1 MKKLFC
7 LFPLLVVFLSLQGQ
21 ERPLK
26 LRPDAFPPVK
36 DQSDPKALIMAST
49 VDEMA
54 GWDRYPTYQTYLNMM
69 QQWAQKYPSLCHLD
83 TIGTSVRG
91 RLILSM
97 YITGSEDNDLYRPEF
112 FYSSTMH
119 GDEVTGYVMMLRL
132 IDTLLKGYG
141 TNMQYTQLLNTT
153 RISINPLANPDGTYS
168 GGDNTVRYAMR
179 YNARFVDLNRN
190 YPDPF
195 GTPPMDDEQE
205 ENTAMIAYVSAHHFQ
220 MSANLHGG
228 SEVINYPW
236 DSFTSSENPHPE
248 SEWWQAVGKRFVDTL
263 RTYSNSH
270 FRDVNNAGVI
280 AGGDWYVIS
289 NGRQDYMNH
298 YHNCR
303 ELTMEISTDKKL
315 SSDQLPEYW
324 RFLQHS
330 LVNYIAE
337 IHTFASGTTAVD
349 PEPQAVGLVV
359 YPNPTH
365 DRLFLTEPAV
375 DDLFVF
381 DCRGQRLLCFPQGC
395 SVLDISSLQQG
406 VYILRCGTHVVKVVK
421 R

>member
-1 MKKLFC
+1 MKKLIPI
-7 LFPLLVVFLSLQGQ
+7 LTFLMVSMMMQGQ
-21 ERPLK
+21 QKPLK
-26 LRPDAFPPVK
+26 MRPDAFPPK
-36 DQSDPKALIMAST
+36 IEEKETKAVTMAKT
-49 VDEMA
+49 IAEMSN
-54 GWDRYPTYQTYLNMM
+54 WDRYPTYQTYIDMM
-69 QQWAQKYPSLCHLD
+69 DQWAENYPALCHLD
-83 TIGTSVRG
+83 TIGTTVEG

-141 TNMQYTQLLNTT
+141 SNAQYTQLLNST
-153 RISINPLANPDGTYS
+153 RISINPLANPDGTYN

-179 YNARFVDLNRN
+179 YNANYVDLNRN

-195 GTPPMDDEQE
+195 GSAPMNTQQV
-205 ENTAMIAYVSAHHFQ
+205 ENTAMIAYVGAHQFR

-236 DSFTSSENPHPE
+236 DSYTSSENPHPE
-248 SEWWQAVGKRFVDTL
+248 SDWWEAVGARFVDTL
-263 RTYSNSH
+263 RTYSNGH

-289 NGRQDYMNH
+289 NGRQDYINY

-303 ELTMEISTDKKL
+303 ELTMEISTDKML
-315 SSDQLPEYW
+315 SSDELPEYW

-330 LVNYIAE
+330 LVNYIAD
-337 IHTFASGTTAVD
+337 IHTFADDDVAVMETPARED
-349 PEPQAVGLVV
+349 FTV
-359 YPNPTH
+359 YPNPTRDKIH
-365 DRLFLTEPAV
+365 
-375 DDLFVF
+375 FVEAPLEELYLY
-381 DCRGQRLLCFPQGC
+381 DCCGRCVMQAAKG
-395 SVLDISSLQQG
+395 SMEVDISTLPKGIYS
-406 VYILRCGTHVVKVVK
+406 LRCGEKVAKVVK